1 MENNEKPKEFKFVE
15 PMLIKAGSDK
25 IMLGAMNPQ
34 YPAVDCRVIWEDNYQ
49 YLMGIREEHTRLL
62 KENGELKEQLQKM
75 KSLLEEIQIDCDE
88 NTIGK
93 LSGSYFDKI
102 GNLLLTVKS

>member
-1 MENNEKPKEFKFVE
+1 MENNTEKHTPTTFHEWTKQTFNWIDVDVKKY
-15 PMLIKAGSDK
+15 MQRAWTASSKANK
-25 IMLGAMNPQ
+25 AEN
-34 YPAVDCRVIWEDNYQ
+34 
-49 YLMGIREEHTRLL
+49 TRLL
-62 KENGELKEQLQKM
+62 KENGELKEQVEKI